1 MKHGNLRQLSVIGRT
16 VTALLVGASMLVGT
30 MASPSHV
37 AADDVLVRDHRAKDA
52 WLEVVVNK
60 IIIHDDEDG
69 FLKGSGEFN
78 FQVRIGTLSC
88 DNGPIWGDCLG
99 QLVKSANIS
108 FSADSG
114 QTVTLNRVVP
124 RLGDLLSTSLDDD
137 AGVTVHP
144 GTTYGIEVS
153 GSESDVGTDDAMGWT
168 HLVLNDSSDWAIG
181 THMIRGR
188 QPRGFTFSGLLE
200 DISCAVVDCASQS
213 GWAAASYSVELE
225 VRRVALADLTP
236 RSIKVV
242 NRSTER
248 PERQW
253 KEICAMVANIGPKE
267 TAGYD
272 VNFTLDGAPY
282 TRSFGYTYP
291 GELDEVCA
299 EVPDPALGEHVLTA
313 SIEGVPEMDLSNN
326 EMRSTYTRTVLD
338 DIRADVL
345 QGGVLETATKTE
357 DGPSSGP
364 SQTTS
369 GPISKEPV
377 VASGPVDINLAVTGI
392 RVKGGCE
399 EGKND
404 VMVTVK
410 NQGTATVRDLIVNLQ
425 VNGGDDKDKSLGSLD
440 AGNDATVEFGDVQLK
455 KGDRKLTASVAPKGS
470 DKVIAEDTETINC
483 KD

>member
-1 MKHGNLRQLSVIGRT
+1 M
-16 VTALLVGASMLVGT
+16 TALLVGTSMLAGSI
-30 MASPSHV
+30 ASPSHV

-60 IIIHDDEDG
+60 IIVHDDEDG
-69 FLKGSGEFN
+69 FLKGAGEFN
-78 FQVRIGTLSC
+78 FQVRIGTLGC
-88 DNGPIWGDCLG
+88 DTGPIWGDCLG

-124 RLGDLLSTSLDDD
+124 RIGDLLSTSLDDD

-144 GTTYGIEVS
+144 GTTYGIEIS

-181 THMIRGR
+181 THTIRGR
-188 QPRGFTFSGLLE
+188 QPRGFTFSGLLD
-200 DISCAVVDCASQS
+200 DISCAVVDCAAQS
-213 GWAAASYSVELE
+213 NWTAASYSVELE

-242 NRSTER
+242 SRSSER

-253 KEICAMVANIGPKE
+253 REICAMVANIGPKE
-267 TAGYD
+267 AGGYD

-299 EVPDPALGEHVLTA
+299 EVPEPALGEHVLTA
-313 SIEGVPEMDLSNN
+313 AIAGVPEMDLSNN

-338 DIRADVL
+338 DIRVPL
-345 QGGVLETATKTE
+345 GGVLETTKVD
-357 DGPSSGP
+357 DGGP
-364 SQTTS
+364 AQTTPVQVGSSQPGS
-369 GPISKEPV
+369 GPISKETL
-377 VASGPVDINLAVTGI
+377 GDTRTVDINVAVTDI
-392 RVKGGCE
+392 RVKGGCDA
-399 EGKND
+399 GKND
-404 VMVTVK
+404 VAVSVK
-410 NQGTATVRDLIVNLQ
+410 NQGAATVRDLIVSLK
-425 VNGGDDKDKSLGSLD
+425 VDGDDARDKPLNSLD
-440 AGNDATVEFGDVQLK
+440 AGKDATVELGDVQLK

-470 DKVIAEDTETINC
+470 DKAIAEDTETVNC